1 MKRIAS
7 RLLSVHGCGQLK
19 NEMKEMVAR
28 PNRIRNETKVMIK
41 QEMKEMKNE
50 CERRNEKNG

>member
-1 MKRIAS
+1 MKKIAS
-7 RLLSVHGCGQLK
+7 RLLSVYDCGQLK

-41 QEMKEMKNE
+41 
-50 CERRNEKNG
+50 